1 MEEDGGYYAIK
12 GFDFQIDKTILALF
26 KESSPD
32 EKIAIEQ
39 IQDVNTDTTVIQV
52 KYKETQNFANSK
64 IREPVVKL
72 IDEFIA
78 DTTGKT
84 FVLYCYFKDK
94 SPCSISFIPAGI
106 DDILNIKLGRNPSKS
121 HRNNFDKIQSITS
134 IIRQDFSKKFVLQ
147 FADSYDAHFSEVLNV
162 IAAQTFCGSN
172 NEAPFL
178 YHIIADYLRKIVI
191 SNTDKSKRV
200 CSRNDISIL
209 LNTGKRAIFNSI
221 FSQIKS
227 RKTYLSFLKS
237 KAQAFYANQNNCV
250 LIGASPRVTSPDK
263 IANLINGFLRDY
275 FLRANRDVNPPMFL
289 IRDDMV
295 FEVKRKLVESGCP
308 INDGYE
314 QISFSPEFLI
324 GPPVANLKMIG
335 QRATDS
341 LGGISF
347 KVRVASLSKISE
359 LENKYT
365 PDRVMYF
372 DVPEVDRWSSVPMFS
387 VDDLDY
393 DEVLSILKVV
403 K

>member
-1 MEEDGGYYAIK
+1 MCCRWHIAGNKGY
-12 GFDFQIDKTILALF
+12 
-26 KESSPD
+26 ERCS
-32 EKIAIEQ
+32 
-39 IQDVNTDTTVIQV
+39 
-52 KYKETQNFANSK
+52 
-64 IREPVVKL
+64 
-72 IDEFIA
+72 
-78 DTTGKT
+78 